1 MKLKSIFK
9 KTPVIKPEVKE
20 TASQIKPEV
29 PEGLLKRCNKC
40 GKGIFTED
48 YKKNLYICPK
58 CGGYLRMPAQK
69 RIEFLTEADSFEEW
83 DTGLSTENP
92 LHMIGYPG
100 KIKAL
105 QDKTKLDEAVIT
117 GKARIGENEVAL
129 MVMDGRFL
137 MASMGEVV
145 GEKIARGVERATKEK
160 LPVIIFTCSGGA
172 RMQEGM
178 TSLMQ
183 MAKTSAALKRH
194 SDAGLLYITV
204 LTDPTTGGVTASF
217 AMLGD
222 IILAEPKALIGFAG
236 PRVIEQTIHKKLPKG
251 FQRSEFLLKHGFID
265 KIVERKDMKTVLE
278 QILTMHRLTT
288 KHSGIVK
295 NTGAVSEINTD
306 LNTVNP
312 SSKREDVQAVS
323 NKNAGK
329 SRKQKLSLAQKKR
342 AGEKTAW
349 ERVLTSREKD
359 RPVGED
365 YIYGLFEEFIEFHG
379 DRNFGDDAAICGGIA
394 YFQGK
399 PVTVI
404 AQMKGKST
412 AENIER
418 NFGMPEPEG
427 YRKALRLMKQAE
439 KFHRPIIC
447 FVDTPGA
454 FCGMEAEE
462 RGQGEAIA
470 RNLYEMSALKTPI
483 LSVLIGEGGSGG
495 ALAMAVADEVWIL
508 ENAVYSI
515 LSPEGYAAILWKD
528 GSQAAR
534 AAKAMKLTSYDLYKA
549 GFVEKIIPEPEVY
562 TLDSIIN
569 VFDNLEENISIFL
582 KNSKSMTEEERVE
595 QRYQR
600 FRSM

>member
-92 LHMIGYPG
+92 LHMIGYPD

-295 NTGAVSEINTD
+295 NTGVVSEIKTD

-342 AGEKTAW
+342 AGEKMAW

-412 AENIER
+412 AENIAR

-549 GFVEKIIPEPEVY
+549 GFVEKIIPEPEIY

-569 VFDNLEENISIFL
+569 VFDNLEENISVFL